1 MQHLRDNE
9 GVLEASNNGTDW
21 ETVVLGEG
29 GGGPLTNPFTLGA
42 IQVRSSGSILEL
54 SRDAGSTWQRVWD
67 TGANSLSLLDKV
79 FSPPIIVTDD
89 QPGTWSLTIGTI
101 SLWWEPTAEA
111 LWLIYWR
118 AQDEWYRIP
127 LTPNGRIAALTDT
140 VTLGSGGTV
149 QLQGGENPFGISND
163 GGISFK
169 HPIFSGDDITCE
181 GEFYPP
187 LIENNTEPTGQNG
200 VLLWHDTL
208 NSKFYL
214 LYRDDNDINHKV
226 ELV

>member
-101 SLWWEPTAEA
+101 SLWWEPTAVSAVADLLAGAGRMVSYPAHTE
-111 LWLIYWR
+111 WPDRR
-118 AQDEWYRIP
+118 A
-127 LTPNGRIAALTDT
+127 N
-140 VTLGSGGTV
+140 
-149 QLQGGENPFGISND
+149 
-163 GGISFK
+163 
-169 HPIFSGDDITCE
+169 
-181 GEFYPP
+181 
-187 LIENNTEPTGQNG
+187 
-200 VLLWHDTL
+200 
-208 NSKFYL
+208 
-214 LYRDDNDINHKV
+214 
-226 ELV
+226 